1 MKREESS
8 LIIMTSLLMRDLSL
22 IKVS

>member
-1 MKREESS
+1 MNREESS